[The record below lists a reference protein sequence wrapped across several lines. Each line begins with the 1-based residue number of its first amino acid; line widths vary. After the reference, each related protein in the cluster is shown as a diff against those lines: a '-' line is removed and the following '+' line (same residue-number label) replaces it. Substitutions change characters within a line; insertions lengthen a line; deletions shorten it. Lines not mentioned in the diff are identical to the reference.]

1 MTTETSQQEEAKR
14 IWDELDNEAAGQPV
28 AERET
33 DPADVI
39 EPTAD
44 KAAEQVQE
52 QEATEAKPEA
62 VQDEDPKVL
71 RDKIAGLEAM
81 LTQLSGRVRN
91 TEGHIGGLS
100 SQLKAQVEAAKAV
113 QNSGGDA
120 PTAKEIREAQGD
132 PGALKKLTE
141 DYPEFAKALSPAID
155 AVVSERMAKI
165 ETLFKQNSGGQS
177 QPVDVEQIRS
187 AIKAELKAEL
197 TVEQR
202 HPGWQL
208 EIESNKAELAGW
220 LQRQPREVQM
230 LATSPVPADAVR
242 FLDLWK
248 ESRRPQATN
257 QTKGIAAAAA
267 LPTGRQSGARQK
279 SVDQMTPQE
288 LWAFYDQ
295 LDKQRKG

>member
-14 IWDELDNEAAGQPV
+14 IWDQLDSEVEANAS
-28 AERET
+28 AEQT
-33 DPADVI
+33 NDPANAT
-39 EPTAD
+39 ESTAEQ
-44 KAAEQVQE
+44 AAEQVQM
-52 QEATEAKPEA
+52 QEAAEAKPEA
-62 VQDEDPKVL
+62 VQDEDPKAL

-91 TEGHIGGLS
+91 TEGHIGGLT
-100 SQLKAQVEAAKAV
+100 SQIKAQVEAAKAV

-132 PGALKKLTE
+132 PEALKRLTE
-141 DYPEFAKALSPAID
+141 DYPEFAKALAPAID

-165 ETLFKQNSGGQS
+165 ETKFQQDNDKPNPLSEIEKL
-177 QPVDVEQIRS
+177 RT
-187 AIKAELKAEL
+187 ELKLERIEAK
-197 TVEQR
+197 

-208 EIESNKAELAGW
+208 EVENSKAELAGW

-230 LATSPVPADAVR
+230 LAASQEPADAVR

-257 QTKGIAAAAA
+257 QTRGIAAAAA

-279 SVDQMTPQE
+279 SVDQMTHQE
-288 LWAFYDQ
+288 LWAYYDQ
-295 LDKQRKG
+295 MDKRKG

>member
-14 IWDELDNEAAGQPV
+14 IWDQLDSEATEQSV

-33 DPADVI
+33 DPANAI
-39 EPTAD
+39 ESTAEL
-44 KAAEQVQE
+44 AAEQVHA

-62 VQDEDPKVL
+62 VQDEDPKAM

-81 LTQLSGRVRN
+81 LTQLQGRVRN

-100 SQLKAQVEAAKAV
+100 SQLKAQVEAARAV

-141 DYPEFAKALSPAID
+141 DYPEFAKALSPAIE

-165 ETLFKQNSGGQS
+165 ETRFQNDNGSNALS
-177 QPVDVEQIRS
+177 EIEKLR
-187 AIKAELKAEL
+187 AELKFER
-197 TVEQR
+197 VEAK
-202 HPGWQL
+202 HSGWQ
-208 EIESNKAELAGW
+208 EKVKRPEFIGW
-220 LQRQPREVQM
+220 LQKSPREVQM
-230 LATSPVPADAVR
+230 LAASPEPADAVR
-242 FLDLWK
+242 LLDMYEDAK
-248 ESRRPQATN
+248 KPQATN

-267 LPTGRQSGARQK
+267 LPAGRQSGARQK
-279 SVDQMTPQE
+279 SIDQMTPQE
-288 LWAFYDQ
+288 YWAYLDQ
-295 LDKQRKG
+295 IDKRKG

>member
-14 IWDELDNEAAGQPV
+14 IWDQLDSEETGQPV
-28 AERET
+28 VAQEA
-33 DPADVI
+33 DPADAI
-39 EPTAD
+39 EPTAEQ
-44 KAAEQVQE
+44 AAEQVQE

-100 SQLKAQVEAAKAV
+100 SQLKAQVEAARAV

-120 PTAKEIREAQGD
+120 PTAKEIRDAQGD

-141 DYPEFAKALSPAID
+141 DYPEFAKALAPAID

-165 ETLFKQNSGGQS
+165 ETQFKQNSGGPDPIS
-177 QPVDVEQIRS
+177 EIERLRT
-187 AIKAELKAEL
+187 ELKFER
-197 TVEQR
+197 VEAK
-202 HPGWQL
+202 HAGWQ
-208 EIESNKAELAGW
+208 EKVKRPEFIGW
-220 LQRQPREVQM
+220 LQKSPREVQM
-230 LATSPVPADAVR
+230 LAASPEPADAVR
-242 FLDLWK
+242 LLDLYEEAK
-248 ESRRPQATN
+248 KPQVTN
-257 QTKGIAAAAA
+257 QAKGIAAAAA

-288 LWAFYDQ
+288 YWAYLDQ
-295 LDKQRKG
+295 IEKQKG